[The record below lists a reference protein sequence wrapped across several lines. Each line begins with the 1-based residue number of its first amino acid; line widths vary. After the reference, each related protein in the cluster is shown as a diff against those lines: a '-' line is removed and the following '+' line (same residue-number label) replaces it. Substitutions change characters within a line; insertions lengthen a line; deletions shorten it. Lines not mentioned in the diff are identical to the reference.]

1 MNIKIY
7 KNDEKVY
14 FKIDEEELEFNHEN
28 INVFID
34 KIISN
39 NYEEIVYEEI
49 EDDLAN
55 YKELLQGIYREIND
69 EDFKESLRKI
79 EEKQKE
85 IAETEESEK

>member
-85 IAETEESEK
+85 IAETEESEE